1 MKIFSSSSVF
11 VIKSRPKLLLIRGLG
26 HSGTTILDLA
36 LGANPDVMG
45 LGEAARLLRPPKI
58 TDAHDGPYR
67 LRNDMRFKR
76 VCSCGSVA
84 AECSI
89 WGEYLEWLR
98 LNDDLSMD
106 QKVLKLFDSDSVSG
120 SEFWYIDSYQD
131 DLSML
136 RLPIDSFDLRV
147 IHLVRDIRSWLPRR
161 VKSDRSKGK
170 HFSSFRNAFRWIY
183 VNQKFSKVFRRS
195 SVPVLCVGYEELAL
209 QPELTLRLICQW
221 LGLDYSAR
229 MLSPGLYSK
238 SHILLGNRVRQQ
250 VNRNQ
255 QIVYDASWLRDSNFG
270 FSTFLFSIP
279 LVSQMHRNLV
289 YSNNIL

>member
-1 MKIFSSSSVF
+1 M
-11 VIKSRPKLLLIRGLG
+11 IKSRPKLLLIRGLG

-45 LGEAARLLRPPKI
+45 LGEAARLLRPPEI

-106 QKVLKLFDSDSVSG
+106 QKVLRLLDSDSRSG
-120 SEFWYIDSYQD
+120 GDFLYVDSYQD

-136 RLPIDSFDLRV
+136 RLPIDLFDLRV
-147 IHLVRDIRSWLPRR
+147 IHLVRDIRSWLPQR
-161 VKSDRSKGK
+161 VRSARSEGK

-183 VNQKFSKVFRRS
+183 VNQKFSNVFRES
-195 SVPVLCVGYEELAL
+195 GVPVLRVGYEELAL
-209 QPELTLRLICQW
+209 RPEFTLRLICQW
-221 LGLDYSAR
+221 LHLDYTQQ

-250 VNRNQ
+250 GDRNQ
-255 QIVYDASWLRDSNFG
+255 QIAYDASWLRSGGVG
-270 FSTFLFSIP
+270 FSTFLFSLP
-279 LVSQMHRNLV
+279 FVTQMHRDLV
-289 YSNNIL
+289 YSNDVL

>member
-1 MKIFSSSSVF
+1 M
-11 VIKSRPKLLLIRGLG
+11 IKSRPKLLLIRGLG

-45 LGEAARLLRPPKI
+45 LGEAARLLRPPEI

-84 AECSI
+84 SECSV

-106 QKVLKLFDSDSVSG
+106 QKVLRLLDSDSRSG
-120 SEFWYIDSYQD
+120 GDFLYVDSYQD

-136 RLPIDSFDLRV
+136 RLPIDLFDLRV

-161 VKSDRSKGK
+161 VRSARSEGK
-170 HFSSFRNAFRWIY
+170 HFSSFHNAFRWIY
-183 VNQKFSKVFRRS
+183 VNQKFSNVFRRS
-195 SVPVLCVGYEELAL
+195 GIPALRVGYEELAL
-209 QPELTLRLICQW
+209 RPEITLRLICKW
-221 LGLDYSAR
+221 LGLDYNVQ

-250 VNRNQ
+250 GDRNQ
-255 QIVYDASWLRDSNFG
+255 QIVYDGSWLADSNPC
-270 FSTFLFSIP
+270 FSSFLFSVP
-279 LVSQMHRNLV
+279 LVAKMHSSLV
-289 YSNNIL
+289 YSNNLL

>member
-1 MKIFSSSSVF
+1 M
-11 VIKSRPKLLLIRGLG
+11 IKSRPKLLLIRGLG

-45 LGEAARLLRPPKI
+45 LGEAARLLRPPEI

-76 VCSCGSVA
+76 LCSCGSVA

-106 QKVLKLFDSDSVSG
+106 QKVLKLLDSDSRSG
-120 SEFWYIDSYQD
+120 GDFLYVDSYQD

-136 RLPIDSFDLRV
+136 RLPVDLFDLRV

-161 VKSDRSKGK
+161 VRSARSEGK

-183 VNQKFSKVFRRS
+183 VNQKFSNVFRES
-195 SVPVLCVGYEELAL
+195 GLPVLRVGYEELAL
-209 QPELTLRLICQW
+209 RPEFTLKLICKW
-221 LGLDYSAR
+221 LHLDYTQQ
-229 MLSPGLYSK
+229 MLRPGLYSK

-250 VNRNQ
+250 SDRNQ
-255 QIVYDASWLRDSNFG
+255 QIAYDASWLKESGLG
-270 FSTFLFSIP
+270 FSAFLFSLPFIT
-279 LVSQMHRNLV
+279 QMHRDLV
-289 YSNNIL
+289 YSNDAL

>member
-1 MKIFSSSSVF
+1 M
-11 VIKSRPKLLLIRGLG
+11 IKSRPKLLLIRGLG

-45 LGEAARLLRPPKI
+45 LGEAARLLRPPEI
-58 TDAHDGPYR
+58 ADAHDGPYR

-76 VCSCGSVA
+76 LCSCGSVA

-106 QKVLKLFDSDSVSG
+106 QKVLKLLDSDYLSG
-120 SEFWYIDSYQD
+120 SDFLYVASYQD

-136 RLPIDSFDLRV
+136 RLPVDLFDLRV

-161 VKSDRSKGK
+161 VRSARSEGK
-170 HFSSFRNAFRWIY
+170 HLSSFRNAFRWIY
-183 VNQKFSKVFRRS
+183 VNQKFSNVFRRS
-195 SVPVLCVGYEELAL
+195 GVPILRVGYEELAL
-209 QPELTLRLICQW
+209 HPEFTLRLICQW
-221 LGLDYSAR
+221 LDLGYTR
-229 MLSPGLYSK
+229 QMLSPGLYSK

-250 VNRNQ
+250 DDRNQ
-255 QIVYDASWLRDSNFG
+255 KIAYDASWLRDDG
-270 FSTFLFSIP
+270 FVISALLFSLP
-279 LVSQMHRNLV
+279 FVAQMHRDLV
-289 YSNNIL
+289 YSNNIV

>member
-1 MKIFSSSSVF
+1 MIA
-11 VIKSRPKLLLIRGLG
+11 SRPKLLLIRGLG

-36 LGANPDVMG
+36 LGANPGVMG
-45 LGEAARLLRPPKI
+45 LGEAARLLRPPEI

-106 QKVLKLFDSDSVSG
+106 QKVLRLLGSDSRSG
-120 SEFWYIDSYQD
+120 GDFLYVDSYQD

-136 RLPIDSFDLRV
+136 RLPIDMFDLRV
-147 IHLVRDIRSWLPRR
+147 IHLVRDIRSWLPQR
-161 VKSDRSKGK
+161 VRSARSEGK

-183 VNQKFSKVFRRS
+183 VNRKFSNVFRKS
-195 SVPVLCVGYEELAL
+195 GVPVLRVGYEELAL
-209 QPELTLRLICQW
+209 RPEFTLRLICQW
-221 LGLDYSAR
+221 LHLDYTQQ

-238 SHILLGNRVRQQ
+238 SHILLGNRVRHQDD
-250 VNRNQ
+250 RNQ
-255 QIVYDASWLRDSNFG
+255 QIAYDASWLRDSDSG
-270 FSTFLFSIP
+270 FSAFLLSLPF
-279 LVSQMHRNLV
+279 VTQMHRDLV
-289 YSNNIL
+289 YSNDVL

>member
-1 MKIFSSSSVF
+1 M
-11 VIKSRPKLLLIRGLG
+11 IKSRPKLLLIRGLG

-45 LGEAARLLRPPKI
+45 LGEAARLLRPPEI

-84 AECSI
+84 SECSV

-106 QKVLKLFDSDSVSG
+106 QKVLRLLDSDSRSG
-120 SEFWYIDSYQD
+120 GDFLYVDSYQD

-136 RLPIDSFDLRV
+136 RLPIDLFDLRV

-161 VKSDRSKGK
+161 VRSARSQGK

-183 VNQKFSKVFRRS
+183 VNKKFSNVFRES
-195 SVPVLCVGYEELAL
+195 GLPVLRVG
-209 QPELTLRLICQW
+209 
-221 LGLDYSAR
+221 
-229 MLSPGLYSK
+229 
-238 SHILLGNRVRQQ
+238 
-250 VNRNQ
+250 
-255 QIVYDASWLRDSNFG
+255 
-270 FSTFLFSIP
+270 
-279 LVSQMHRNLV
+279 
-289 YSNNIL
+289 

>member
-1 MKIFSSSSVF
+1 M
-11 VIKSRPKLLLIRGLG
+11 IKSRPKLLLIRGLG

-45 LGEAARLLRPPKI
+45 LGEAARLLRPPEI

-76 VCSCGSVA
+76 LCSCGSVA

-106 QKVLKLFDSDSVSG
+106 QKVLRLLDSDSRSG
-120 SEFWYIDSYQD
+120 GDFLYVDSYQD

-136 RLPIDSFDLRV
+136 RLPVDLFDLRV

-161 VKSDRSKGK
+161 VRSSRGEGK
-170 HFSSFRNAFRWIY
+170 HFSSFRNAFRWFY
-183 VNQKFSKVFRRS
+183 VNQKFSKVFRQS
-195 SVPVLCVGYEELAL
+195 GVPVLRVGYEELAL
-209 QPELTLRLICQW
+209 RPEFTLRLICQW
-221 LGLDYSAR
+221 LDLDYTR
-229 MLSPGLYSK
+229 QMLSPGLYSK
-238 SHILLGNRVRQQ
+238 SHILLGNRCLL
-250 VNRNQ
+250 
-255 QIVYDASWLRDSNFG
+255 YTSPSPRD
-270 FSTFLFSIP
+270 
-279 LVSQMHRNLV
+279 
-289 YSNNIL
+289 